1 MRRRQRKQRAAARRA
16 WFLHCKGHVVLRSA
30 ALTRIAGTL
39 AKHHSKDSNLIK
51 SILHQVSKMEELWP
65 WRCNQCYRINKKT
78 AVNCVICHGH
88 WTDGER
94 HNTQPKQTSQRAE
107 ANAWE
112 EWSRTWDD
120 QQQSWEWDQRS
131 ISASRASTHSS
142 RSAHSAKY
150 NAQIKHTKGKGKKK
164 SKTSSEG
171 KGKGTGSGAPVVT
184 SPFAPLATEM
194 PPWPTTDAAVNALMP
209 QGSSLS
215 SQQAI
220 DAVAQKREVVQAL
233 RAAYPDSANMP
244 EDTKELIDKMEKDI
258 EKLEK
263 ENSKATT
270 KNLHSAT
277 KALGKAQKTLTETL
291 EAKRNHRLRWTK
303 HIANAAKTWENQLH
317 EYRQQQASFQDVA
330 TKARSDIEHARS
342 AIQSLS
348 AKATSATLA
357 AMPPITPISA
367 ETEENTIDV
376 DQEAESVQQQL
387 QSILQSCAASI
398 GVEVVA
404 TGPTEPNQEI
414 ADDSFDP
421 GTKKR
426 MRSLEPF
433 GGGGGSESVQSAA
446 PKQ

>member
-1 MRRRQRKQRAAARRA
+1 MAR
-16 WFLHCKGHVVLRSA
+16 
-30 ALTRIAGTL
+30 
-39 AKHHSKDSNLIK
+39 HHSKDLNLIK
-51 SILHQVSKMEELWP
+51 RILRQVAKMEELWP
-65 WRCNQCYRINKKT
+65 WRCNQCHRINKKT
-78 AVNCVICHGH
+78 AIHCVICHGH
-88 WTDGER
+88 WTNGER
-94 HNTQPKQTSQRAE
+94 HSTQPKQTSQRNE

-112 EWSRTWDD
+112 EWSRSWDD
-120 QQQSWEWDQRS
+120 HQQNWEWNQHSR
-131 ISASRASTHSS
+131 SASRASTHSS
-142 RSAHSAKY
+142 RSSHSAKPI
-150 NAQIKHTKGKGKKK
+150 AQTKHNKGKGKKK
-164 SKTSSEG
+164 SKNLSEG
-171 KGKGTGSGAPVVT
+171 KSKGTGGGAIAN

-194 PPWPTTDAAVNALMP
+194 PPWPTTDSAVNPLMP
-209 QGSSLS
+209 QGPSLS

-233 RAAYPDSANMP
+233 RAAYPDSANTP

-277 KALGKAQKTLTETL
+277 KALGKAQKTLTEAL
-291 EAKRNHRLRWTK
+291 EAKRDHRLRWTK

-317 EYRQQQASFQDVA
+317 EYRQQQATFQEVA

-348 AKATSATLA
+348 TKATSATLA
-357 AMPPITPISA
+357 SMPPITPISA
-367 ETEENTIDV
+367 ETEDTAIDV

-398 GVEVVA
+398 GVEVTTA
-404 TGPTEPNQEI
+404 GPTETNLEM
-414 ADDSFDP
+414 ADDSLDP

-433 GGGGGSESVQSAA
+433 GGGGGSESLQSAA